1 VRDRVRAPS
10 LRGTCVKEDW
20 CAWLPQEKAT
30 VFYNQV
36 QHLEANYAMFSV
48 SLNEAIELRLGGR
61 LAQAH
66 QTVEISGDLCRL
78 LTEPLAGMLRALCE
92 HAKHY
97 GTVPNTAPL
106 DPSNFQGLKSQRS
119 ARLSSLLNRVL
130 LSHRMQFLHK
140 VSALGEM
147 VEDLE
152 RDFCRAA
159 SDLAEGTPWNR
170 RGTWDAMDAGHYD
183 LNTCLREAIVL
194 LKSFLIA
201 LPEDQIAAF
210 QNSVR
215 VQSAPREA
223 ETPVRQVVIRH
234 RRMTPIAGE

>member
-1 VRDRVRAPS
+1 MSDRAPS
-10 LRGTCVKEDW
+10 PRGTSVKQDW
-20 CAWLPQEKAT
+20 CAWLTQEKAT

-36 QHLEANYAMFSV
+36 QYLEVSYTMFSV

-61 LAQAH
+61 LAQTLE
-66 QTVEISGDLCRL
+66 TVEISGELCRL

-106 DPSNFQGLKSQRS
+106 DPANFQGLKSQRS

-130 LSHRMQFLHK
+130 LSHRVQFLHK
-140 VSALGEM
+140 VSALEEM
-147 VEDLE
+147 VEDLG

-159 SDLAEGTPWNR
+159 SDLAEGTPSDHQS
-170 RGTWDAMDAGHYD
+170 TWDAMDTDHYD

-194 LKSFLIA
+194 LKSFLVA
-201 LPEDQIAAF
+201 LPEDQIGAF

-215 VQSAPREA
+215 VQSVPRDA
-223 ETPVRQVVIRH
+223 ETPVRQAVIRH
-234 RRMTPIAGE
+234 RRMSPIAGE